1 MRQRRLGQTGPMV
14 SALGLGCLS
23 FGGIFGPTTEA
34 ESLRTLDA
42 AWDAGMTFLDTAN
55 IYGKG
60 VSESVMGQWLGTRR
74 HRPHI
79 ATKAS
84 FTDDP
89 ARRLDNRPKHLRAEL
104 EGSLKRLGVDH
115 VTLFYAHRHDPE
127 VPAEDLAGTMQR
139 LEDEGKILGYGL
151 SEIAPCTLERC
162 HAVHPV
168 MAVQNEYSLWSRQ
181 PELGLIQLCARLGVA
196 FVPFSPLARGV
207 FGTPMADPDHFA
219 RDEFRSRIP
228 RFHPENWPHNRG
240 RLQAFH
246 DHATGRGFSPATLA
260 LAWLLDRGPHVIPI
274 PGTRTA
280 SHLQAW
286 LQAPEIDLTDDDFPP
301 DGPGATAMTMRRRGC
316 RNAIADRGC
325 RHRRSAPAAP
335 SRSAVPWAGT
345 PAPAADDRPPRPRN
359 ARPSNRPPDRP
370 KARPEGRSRP

>member
-1 MRQRRLGQTGPMV
+1 MKTRRLGRHGPDV

-23 FGGIFGPTTEA
+23 FGGIFGATTEA

-42 AWDAGMTFLDTAN
+42 AWDAGITFLDTAN

-60 VSESVMGQWLGTRR
+60 VSETVMGEWLRTRK

-79 ATKAS
+79 ATKAA

-89 ARRLDNRPKHLRAEL
+89 TRRIDNRPEHLRAEV

-115 VTLFYAHRHDPE
+115 VTLFYAHRHDPQ

-139 LEDEGKILGYGL
+139 LVQEGKILGYGL
-151 SEIAPCTLERC
+151 SEVAPYTVERA

-168 MAVQNEYSLWSRQ
+168 MAVQNEYSLWTRQ
-181 PELGLIQLCARLGVA
+181 PELGLIQRCARLGVA

-207 FGTPMADPDHFA
+207 FGTPMADPATFA
-219 RDEFRSRIP
+219 AGEFRTRIP
-228 RFHPENWPHNRG
+228 RFYAENWPHNRD

-246 DHATGRGFSPATLA
+246 EFARSRGVTPSALS
-260 LAWLLDRGPHVIPI
+260 LAWLLDRGPHIIPI

-280 SHLQAW
+280 EHLNAW
-286 LQAPEIDLTDDDFPP
+286 LEAPEIDLVDHDREEIDRLLPAGWAWGDRYDDAQA
-301 DGPGATAMTMRRRGC
+301 ATVERYC
-316 RNAIADRGC
+316 
-325 RHRRSAPAAP
+325 
-335 SRSAVPWAGT
+335 
-345 PAPAADDRPPRPRN
+345 
-359 ARPSNRPPDRP
+359 
-370 KARPEGRSRP
+370 